1 MSSADLI
8 CPRCEIPLAD
18 TRSGGSVTWACPSC
32 RGRAVGMGV
41 LRRTTDKHWLTELW
55 AVDRAEAGAGAGAGG
70 CPSCRRSMV
79 ASSAGGLDLE
89 LCKGCQM
96 VWFDAGEADSA
107 PTLPQ
112 RGARTLPQDALERI
126 AHHQAAV
133 IAAEYNHRYGKQMTV
148 DEALPLVPGLV
159 GLPLEDEQHRLQ
171 RHPFATWGTALV
183 LVAIGLWSLV
193 SQEAA
198 SDYGLL
204 ATNID
209 RMGGA
214 TFITALFVH
223 ASFFQ
228 LATNAYFLMF
238 FGDNVEDY
246 LGSGTFLLLLLTGGL
261 AGNALHATLA
271 SGNTSVLMGA
281 SGSISAVVVFYA
293 LRFPSARL
301 RFVRLA
307 RWHTMP
313 ASAGLLFWFLTKLAS
328 TQGLLGR
335 AEPTAWPYVGGAIV
349 GSVFWYLLRKP

>member
-1 MSSADLI
+1 
-8 CPRCEIPLAD
+8 
-18 TRSGGSVTWACPSC
+18 
-32 RGRAVGMGV
+32 MGV
-41 LRRTTDKHWLTELW
+41 LRRTTDKHWVTELW
-55 AVDRAEAGAGAGAGG
+55 AAARTDAQTGA
-70 CPSCRRSMV
+70 CPSCRRPMV
-79 ASSAGGLDLE
+79 ASSAGGVDLE

-96 VWFDAGEADSA
+96 VWFDAGEADRA
-107 PTLPQ
+107 PSLPQ
-112 RGARTLPQDALERI
+112 RGARTLPQEALERI
-126 AHHQAAV
+126 AHHQAAA

-159 GLPLEDEQHRLQ
+159 GLPLEDEQRGLQ
-171 RHPFATWGTALV
+171 RYPFATWTIAAILV
-183 LVAIGLWSLV
+183 VIGLWSLV
-193 SQEAA
+193 SPEAA
-198 SDYGLL
+198 SRYGLL

-209 RMGGA
+209 RLGGA

-246 LGSGTFLLLLLTGGL
+246 LGSGTFLLLLLTGDL
-261 AGNALHATLA
+261 AGNALHAMLA
-271 SGNTSVLMGA
+271 SGNTSMLMGA

-293 LRFPSARL
+293 LRFPNARL

-335 AEPTAWPYVGGAIV
+335 AEPTAWPYVGGALV
-349 GSVFWYLLRKP
+349 GLVFWYLLRRP